1 MDNYKIKKA
10 NELYSKI
17 QGALW
22 AKDKML
28 EYEHYDRAKEVSQKI
43 NQWYKEIE
51 NLKLTEEESISLHAE
66 KRNITSDSTF
76 DKILSAVSQARAMD
90 CTTSDDKV
98 E

>member
-51 NLKLTEEESISLHAE
+51 GLKLTEEEREKVGYEFVDNDLAE
-66 KRNITSDSTF
+66 RYYWG
-76 DKILSAVSQARAMD
+76 LRA
-90 CTTSDDKV
+90 
-98 E
+98 